1 MPTVDVQDI
10 GEAILEDPSDGIVIG
25 EIVVLFKVSVFIEVY
40 CCVVG
45 GEHVQVDG
53 FAVVLGR
60 GGDVIFQTFKQ
71 EGTC

>member
-1 MPTVDVQDI
+1 MPAVDVQDV
-10 GEAILEDPSDGIVIG
+10 GEAILEDTSDGIVIG

-45 GEHVQVDG
+45 GEHMQVDG
-53 FAVVLGR
+53 FAVVLGS
-60 GGDVIFQTFKQ
+60 GGDVIFQTLKQ